1 MLSVC
6 PCLTK
11 YRGKRRI
18 FGSHKREKGSG
29 ATDIE
34 ETKLPTL
41 VFFECAE
48 AVAYANMFMV

>member
-1 MLSVC
+1 MSVC